1 MDNPGTEDGGGGG
14 GGGGEEDKTRDKNLI
29 PMELRDTDKWTKEQQ
44 NQVEKGSV
52 KERGGGGGGWR
63 EGGRRPPPTA
73 WRTGGWAL
81 SERLAINV
89 SGMRYE
95 TQLRTLAQFPDTLL
109 GDPKRRLRYYDP
121 LRDELFLDR
130 SRVCF
135 DAILFFYQS
144 GGRLRRPANVPLDV
158 FMEEMRFYELGDD
171 AIMRFKQDE
180 GFPKEEEQPLP
191 TNRLQRQMW
200 MLFEYPESSGGARI
214 IAIISVM
221 VIVVSI
227 LIFCLETL
235 PEFRAEKELR
245 EVRQFT
251 TVPHP
256 TIANQTILV
265 PPGFTPFQDPFFIT
279 ETVCICWFS
288 FELIMRLL
296 CAPSKVHFFKDVM
309 NTIDFFAI
317 IPYFVTLGTELAKD
331 RGTPPSVSLALIRV
345 IRLVRVFRIFK
356 LSRHSKGLQ
365 ILGQTLKASLREL
378 ALLIFFLFIGV
389 ILFSSA
395 VYFAEVDNPN
405 TSFTSIPE
413 AFWWAVVSMT
423 TVGYGD
429 MYPETVGGKLVGS
442 MCAIAGV
449 LTISLPVPVIV
460 SNFSYF
466 YHRETECVDTE
477 SEFKH
482 VDTALWEEEGDEGGG
497 GGGEGGEGG
506 GGGGEGGEE
515 KDTYEEGAQDGPQAA
530 GDRRGPLYED
540 AFRGVNG
547 ALLAGLC
554 AGPVP
559 GGDPRGLRFY
569 LREPL
574 VTQV

>member
-1 MDNPGTEDGGGGG
+1 MGGE
-14 GGGGEEDKTRDKNLI
+14 GGGGETKDKQQITEKGNERN
-29 PMELRDTDKWTKEQQ
+29 KWTKDHR
-44 NQVEKGSV
+44 NKVEKGEKECTE
-52 KERGGGGGGWR
+52 KERNG
-63 EGGRRPPPTA
+63 EVKKEGRRSL
-73 WRTGGWAL
+73 WRSGWAL
-81 SERLAINV
+81 TERLAINV

-95 TQLRTLAQFPDTLL
+95 TQLRTLAQFPDSLL
-109 GDPKRRLRYYDP
+109 GDPQRRLRYYDP
-121 LRDELFLDR
+121 LRNELFLDR

-135 DAILFFYQS
+135 DAILYFYQS
-144 GGRLRRPANVPLDV
+144 GGRLRRPANVPLDM
-158 FMEEMRFYELGDD
+158 FMEELRFYELGDEIID
-171 AIMRFKQDE
+171 RFKEDE
-180 GFPKEEEQPLP
+180 GFTKEEERPLP
-191 TNRLQRQMW
+191 TNELQRRLW
-200 MLFEYPESSGGARI
+200 MLFEHPESSSGARI

-235 PEFRAEKELR
+235 PEFR
-245 EVRQFT
+245 QFT
-251 TVPHP
+251 TIPHP
-256 TIANQTILV
+256 TIANETISV
-265 PPGFTPFQDPFFIT
+265 PPGFTSFQDPFFIV
-279 ETVCICWFS
+279 ETVCILWFS
-288 FELIMRLL
+288 FELIMRFL
-296 CAPSKVHFFKDVM
+296 CAPSKMTFFKDVM

-331 RGTPPSVSLALIRV
+331 KGAQPSVSLALIRV

-389 ILFSSA
+389 IIFSSA
-395 VYFAEVDNPN
+395 VYFAEVDNPD
-405 TSFTSIPE
+405 TLFTSIPE

-466 YHRETECVDTE
+466 YHREMECEDSTVYN
-477 SEFKH
+477 H
-482 VDTALWEEEGDEGGG
+482 VPTSLWEKDKDEDEDDDDVTGDQ
-497 GGGEGGEGG
+497 
-506 GGGGEGGEE
+506 
-515 KDTYEEGAQDGPQAA
+515 T
-530 GDRRGPLYED
+530 
-540 AFRGVNG
+540 GVNY
-547 ALLAGLC
+547 
-554 AGPVP
+554 
-559 GGDPRGLRFY
+559 Y

>member
-1 MDNPGTEDGGGGG
+1 MASPDKRSSED
-14 GGGGEEDKTRDKNLI
+14 EDKRAKDEHNQQEKASAKVVVLPPGGNTKRDKQR
-29 PMELRDTDKWTKEQQ
+29 P
-44 NQVEKGSV
+44 S
-52 KERGGGGGGWR
+52 
-63 EGGRRPPPTA
+63 RRS
-73 WRTGGWAL
+73 GWAL
-81 SERLAINV
+81 TKRLAINV

-95 TQLRTLAQFPDTLL
+95 TQLRTVAQFPKSLL
-109 GDPKRRLRYYDP
+109 GDPRKRLRYFDP
-121 LRDELFLDR
+121 VRNEIFLDR

-135 DAILFFYQS
+135 EAILYFYQS

-158 FMEEMRFYELGDD
+158 FLEELIFYQLGEDIVD
-171 AIMRFKQDE
+171 RFKADE
-180 GFPKEEEQPLP
+180 GFPKEEERVLP
-191 TNRLQRQMW
+191 SGKLRRRLW
-200 MLFEYPESSGGARI
+200 MLFEYPESSSAARI
-214 IAIISVM
+214 IAIVSIL

-235 PEFRAEKELR
+235 PEFRNER
-245 EVRQFT
+245 EQRERFSSVSHPSVNNET
-251 TVPHP
+251 LPTSTV
-256 TIANQTILV
+256 
-265 PPGFTPFQDPFFIT
+265 FTPSQDPFFIV
-279 ETVCICWFS
+279 ETICICWFS
-288 FELIMRLL
+288 FELIMRFS
-296 CAPSKVHFFKDVM
+296 CSPSKMHFFKDVM
-309 NTIDFFAI
+309 NTIDFLAI
-317 IPYFVTLGTELAKD
+317 IPYFVTLGTELAGDK
-331 RGTPPSVSLALIRV
+331 GAQPSVSLALIRV

-395 VYFAEVDNPN
+395 VYFAEVDRPE
-405 TSFTSIPE
+405 TAFTSIPE

-466 YHRETECVDTE
+466 YHREMERDDTTEYQ
-477 SEFKH
+477 H
-482 VDTALWEEEGDEGGG
+482 VSTSLWEDDDEDDEDEMDEGP
-497 GGGEGGEGG
+497 E
-506 GGGGEGGEE
+506 
-515 KDTYEEGAQDGPQAA
+515 DTLYRRNSKSN
-530 GDRRGPLYED
+530 GDLG
-540 AFRGVNG
+540 GVNS
-547 ALLAGLC
+547 L
-554 AGPVP
+554 
-559 GGDPRGLRFY
+559 

>member
-1 MDNPGTEDGGGGG
+1 MDNQDKGGGKGREGG
-14 GGGGEEDKTRDKNLI
+14 GQTKDKQKAEDVD
-29 PMELRDTDKWTKEQQ
+29 D
-44 NQVEKGSV
+44 VEKKTKDKQNKLEKESNGEVKKHNRRHMRNGWAV
-52 KERGGGGGGWR
+52 KER
-63 EGGRRPPPTA
+63 
-73 WRTGGWAL
+73 L
-81 SERLAINV
+81 VINV

-95 TQLRTLAQFPDTLL
+95 TQLRTLAQFPDSLL
-109 GDPKRRLRYYDP
+109 GDPLRRSRYFDP
-121 LRDELFLDR
+121 TRNELFLDR

-135 DAILFFYQS
+135 DAILYFYQS
-144 GGRLRRPANVPLDV
+144 GGRLRRPANVPLDM
-158 FMEEMRFYELGDD
+158 FLEELRFYELGEEIIDHYK
-171 AIMRFKQDE
+171 ADE
-180 GFPKEEEQPLP
+180 GFPKEEERPLP
-191 TNRLQRQMW
+191 TNELQRRLW
-200 MLFEYPESSGGARI
+200 MLFEYPESSSGARI

-221 VIVVSI
+221 VIVISI

-235 PEFRAEKELR
+235 PEFRLEKEQR
-245 EVRQFT
+245 EQSVT
-251 TVPHP
+251 IPHP
-256 TIANQTILV
+256 TIANETISV
-265 PPGFTPFQDPFFIT
+265 PPGLTTFQDPFFIV
-279 ETVCICWFS
+279 ETVCIIWFS
-288 FELIMRLL
+288 FELIVRFT

-317 IPYFVTLGTELAKD
+317 IPYFVTLGTELTKD
-331 RGTPPSVSLALIRV
+331 KDAQPSVSLALIRV

-395 VYFAEVDNPN
+395 VYFAEVDSPN

-466 YHRETECVDTE
+466 YHREMECEDTTEYN
-477 SEFKH
+477 H
-482 VDTALWEEEGDEGGG
+482 VATSLWDKEDDEEGEDEEGDDEGH
-497 GGGEGGEGG
+497 EHM
-506 GGGGEGGEE
+506 
-515 KDTYEEGAQDGPQAA
+515 
-530 GDRRGPLYED
+530 GDYVPLYGQD
-540 AFRGVNG
+540 SRGICPPLNG
-547 ALLAGLC
+547 TILAGLC
-554 AGPVP
+554 AGQEA
-559 GGDPRGLRFY
+559 GYQRGINFY
-569 LREPL
+569 LKEPL

>member
-1 MDNPGTEDGGGGG
+1 MDNQDKGGGKGGGGG
-14 GGGGEEDKTRDKNLI
+14 GQTNDKQKAEDVANGEKKTKDKQNKL
-29 PMELRDTDKWTKEQQ
+29 EKES
-44 NQVEKGSV
+44 NGEV
-52 KERGGGGGGWR
+52 KKHN
-63 EGGRRPPPTA
+63 RRHC
-73 WRTGGWAL
+73 RNGWAVT
-81 SERLAINV
+81 ERLVINV

-95 TQLRTLAQFPDTLL
+95 TQLRTLAQFPDSLL
-109 GDPKRRLRYYDP
+109 GDPLRRVRYFDP
-121 LRDELFLDR
+121 TRNELFLDR

-135 DAILFFYQS
+135 DAILYFYQS
-144 GGRLRRPANVPLDV
+144 GGRLRRPANVPLDM
-158 FMEEMRFYELGDD
+158 FLEELRFYELGEEIIDRYK
-171 AIMRFKQDE
+171 ADE
-180 GFPKEEEQPLP
+180 GFAKEEERPLP
-191 TNRLQRQMW
+191 ANDLQRYLW
-200 MLFEYPESSGGARI
+200 MLFEYPESSSGARI

-221 VIVVSI
+221 VIVISI

-235 PEFRAEKELR
+235 PEFRLEKEMR
-245 EVRQFT
+245 EQST
-251 TVPHP
+251 TIPHP
-256 TIANQTILV
+256 TIANESILI
-265 PPGFTPFQDPFFIT
+265 PPGFTTFQDPFFIV
-279 ETVCICWFS
+279 ETVCIIWFS
-288 FELIMRLL
+288 FELIVRFT

-317 IPYFVTLGTELAKD
+317 IPYFVTLGTELTKD
-331 RGTPPSVSLALIRV
+331 KDAQPSVSLALIRV

-395 VYFAEVDNPN
+395 VYFAEVDSPD

-466 YHRETECVDTE
+466 YHREMECEDTTVYN
-477 SEFKH
+477 H
-482 VDTALWEEEGDEGGG
+482 VSTSLWDRDDDEEGEDEDGDDEGH
-497 GGGEGGEGG
+497 EHM
-506 GGGGEGGEE
+506 
-515 KDTYEEGAQDGPQAA
+515 
-530 GDRRGPLYED
+530 GDYAPLYGQD
-540 AFRGVNG
+540 SRGICPPLNG
-547 ALLAGLC
+547 TILAGLC
-554 AGPVP
+554 AGQEA
-559 GGDPRGLRFY
+559 GHQRGINFY
-569 LREPL
+569 LKEPL

>member
-1 MDNPGTEDGGGGG
+1 MDQQDKGGGTGGGGG
-14 GGGGEEDKTRDKNLI
+14 QKAEEVGD
-29 PMELRDTDKWTKEQQ
+29 EEKWTKDKH
-44 NQVEKGSV
+44 NKLEKESSEKVPSGEAK
-52 KERGGGGGGWR
+52 KEK
-63 EGGRRPPPTA
+63 RR
-73 WRTGGWAL
+73 RHSRSGWAL
-81 SERLAINV
+81 TERLAMNV

-109 GDPKRRLRYYDP
+109 GDPRRRVRYFDP
-121 LRDELFLDR
+121 IRNELFLDR
-130 SRVCF
+130 SRICF
-135 DAILFFYQS
+135 DAILYFYQS
-144 GGRLRRPANVPLDV
+144 GGRLRRPANVPLDM
-158 FMEEMRFYELGDD
+158 FLQELRFYELGEETIDRYK
-171 AIMRFKQDE
+171 ADE
-180 GFPKEEEQPLP
+180 GFPKEEERPLP
-191 TNRLQRQMW
+191 ANDLQRRLW

-221 VIVVSI
+221 VIVLSI

-235 PEFRAEKELR
+235 PEFRNEKELR
-245 EVRQFT
+245 EQFIT
-251 TVPHP
+251 MPHP
-256 TIANQTILV
+256 TIANETISV
-265 PPGFTPFQDPFFIT
+265 SPGFTPFQDPFFIV
-279 ETVCICWFS
+279 ETICIIWFS
-288 FELIMRLL
+288 FELIVRFT

-317 IPYFVTLGTELAKD
+317 IPYFVTLFTEMSKD
-331 RGTPPSVSLALIRV
+331 KDAQPSVSLALIRV

-395 VYFAEVDNPN
+395 AYFAEVDSPD
-405 TSFTSIPE
+405 TAFTSIPE

-466 YHRETECVDTE
+466 YHREMECEVMTEHT
-477 SEFKH
+477 H
-482 VDTALWEEEGDEGGG
+482 VSTSLWEGDDDEEGE
-497 GGGEGGEGG
+497 
-506 GGGGEGGEE
+506 
-515 KDTYEEGAQDGPQAA
+515 YEEGVDEGHEHMGDYATLYGQDS
-530 GDRRGPLYED
+530 RGICPPL
-540 AFRGVNG
+540 NG
-547 ALLAGLC
+547 TLLTGLC
-554 AGPVP
+554 AGQE
-559 GGDPRGLRFY
+559 GDRRVINFY
-569 LREPL
+569 LKEPL